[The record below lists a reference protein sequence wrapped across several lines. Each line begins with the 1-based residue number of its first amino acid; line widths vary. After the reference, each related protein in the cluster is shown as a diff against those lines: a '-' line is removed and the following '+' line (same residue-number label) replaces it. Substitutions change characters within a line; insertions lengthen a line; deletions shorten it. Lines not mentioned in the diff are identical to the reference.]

1 MPDTPDTPP
10 VVTDPSLSSAMVVV
24 AHADDAEYGCSGTVA
39 QLTRK
44 GWEVVYVLCTDG
56 SKGSEDR
63 QISGEELSGI
73 RRQEQIDAGKI
84 LGLKTVEFLGYPDS
98 FLMPSLELRKDIAR
112 MIRKHRPD
120 VLITNSPTRDLSN
133 NAYIGHPDHQAAG
146 EAALSAVYPTSRDH
160 LAYPDMLEEGLE
172 PHKVHEVWVMRGG
185 DDANHVVGL
194 SEEDLEKSIAA
205 LRAHSSQ
212 VPEEV
217 GERVKEWKA
226 RNGEPHGVKYAES
239 FRLFKLS

>member
-1 MPDTPDTPP
+1 MPDT
-10 VVTDPSLSSAMVVV
+10 VTDPSLSSAMIVV

-44 GWEVVYVLCTDG
+44 GWDVVYVLCTDG

-63 QISGEELSGI
+63 DLTAEELVGI
-73 RRQEQIDAGKI
+73 RRREQIEAGAI

-98 FLMPSLELRKDIAR
+98 FLMPSLELRKDIVR

-120 VLITNSPTRDLSN
+120 VLITNSPTRELSIDS
-133 NAYIGHPDHQAAG
+133 YIGHPDHQAAG
-146 EAALSAVYPTSRDH
+146 EAALSAVYPTARDH

-172 PHKVHEVWVMRGG
+172 PHKVQEVWVMRGG
-185 DDANHVVGL
+185 DGANHVVGL
-194 SEEDLEKSIAA
+194 TDEDLEKSIAA
-205 LRAHSSQ
+205 LKAHSSQ
-212 VPEEV
+212 VGADV
-217 GERVKEWKA
+217 DGRVKEWKA

-239 FRLFKLS
+239 FRLFKLG